1 MNVLSDGDVGGGV
14 LTGHSLELIT
24 NWNILK
30 SRFRNDRPVIFI
42 SWLVCNYSIVCGNL
56 AMLPPCFRLSACYK
70 SMHGKK
76 IIKRLIT
83 HYVFKRNNSG
93 ENIWRNWWYIDRFL
107 MIIILIADN
116 LHNLFF
122 FLGTFRSIQTFHT
135 YNVIYWY
142 AISVFFKTKLRSFVW
157 AKRAKR
163 KQKSQYVLVIRYFFF
178 LFCIRNFLDNGLW
191 ANPHRLRTVHLTRPS
206 TPHG

>member
-1 MNVLSDGDVGGGV
+1 
-14 LTGHSLELIT
+14 
-24 NWNILK
+24 
-30 SRFRNDRPVIFI
+30 
-42 SWLVCNYSIVCGNL
+42 
-56 AMLPPCFRLSACYK
+56 MLPPCFRFRLSAGYK
-70 SMHGKK
+70 TMHGKK

-83 HYVFKRNNSG
+83 HYVCKRNDSG

-116 LHNLFF
+116 LHNLFL
-122 FLGTFRSIQTFHT
+122 LGTFRSIQTFHT

-163 KQKSQYVLVIRYFFF
+163 KQKSQYVLMIRYFFF
-178 LFCIRNFLDNGLW
+178 LSAFEIFLITVYGQIPIDYALFTWPDLRLHTAKSVRRHFWKFVKTRGWTIRNLLGGSHQDTWIDLM
-191 ANPHRLRTVHLTRPS
+191 
-206 TPHG
+206 